1 MSVPIKR
8 LQELVRRVPAS
19 ERRTVE
25 RFMEFVIAGGDGEAP
40 TPEEAAMINVSREEI
55 ARGDVAKWEPGML
68 TQSKSPRA
76 AANKL
81 TAPRRE
87 SDKPSK

>member
-8 LQELVRRVPAS
+8 LQELARRVPAS

-25 RFMEFVIAGGDGEAP
+25 RFMEFVIADSDDQP
-40 TPEEAAMINVSREEI
+40 TPEEIAMMKISEEEI
-55 ARGDVAKWEPGML
+55 ARGDVVEWTPGMF
-68 TQSKSPRA
+68 SKSKSLRA

-81 TAPRRE
+81 TAPRRK
-87 SDKPSK
+87 SN